1 MLTDQDIQ
9 KLKKIVATKEDIK
22 EIRKEIG
29 GLRSYTEKGFE
40 EVHQKFDGMDNRF
53 EEVRDEITGLRSY
66 TEKGFE
72 EIHDDHDDL
81 NTMVQGLAVSVDGLV
96 KSVTDLRIDHAAVL
110 GTLDRHERWHKQTAE
125 KVGVHLDAL

>member
-29 GLRSYTEKGFE
+29 GLRSYTEKG
-40 EVHQKFDGMDNRF
+40 F